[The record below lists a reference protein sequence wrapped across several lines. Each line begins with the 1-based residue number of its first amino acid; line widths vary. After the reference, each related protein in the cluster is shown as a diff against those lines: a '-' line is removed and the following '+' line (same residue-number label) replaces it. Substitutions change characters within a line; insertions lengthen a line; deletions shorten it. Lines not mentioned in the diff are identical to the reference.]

1 MTFYKVFLIKFSF
14 SSCRMKVRL
23 ERKDED
29 MKKQIFIVLLAI
41 IGIGVI
47 GFLFWGKNTSAEPLT
62 EETAIRMVDERY
74 GGEINNI
81 QLINDEF
88 HIDITLPTGKYKL
101 KIDRSNGGVLA
112 MEQTE
117 AAEVEKDELTEEQI
131 REIIKEEEPGKI
143 EKVEKKVAEDEVLYK
158 AKIETDKKNIDLVID
173 AITGDI
179 VDRQEENKPSETNK
193 PNETNKN
200 ETDKNEKVD
209 SILTEAQAIFIAL
222 DTVDP
227 ERKGEVDDVD
237 LETID
242 GQIYY
247 FVEVEFD
254 TDDDDDEAV
263 VQINAITGEVGPIVW
278 D

>member
-47 GFLFWGKNTSAEPLT
+47 GFLFCGKNTSAEPLT

-131 REIIKEEEPGKI
+131 REIIKEEESGKI

-254 TDDDDDEAV
+254 TDDDDDEA
-263 VQINAITGEVGPIVW
+263 IVL
-278 D
+278 

>member
-88 HIDITLPTGKYKL
+88 HIDNTLPTGKYKL

-117 AAEVEKDELTEEQI
+117 AAEVEKDELTEEQV

-143 EKVEKKVAEDEVLYK
+143 E
-158 AKIETDKKNIDLVID
+158 
-173 AITGDI
+173 
-179 VDRQEENKPSETNK
+179 
-193 PNETNKN
+193 
-200 ETDKNEKVD
+200 
-209 SILTEAQAIFIAL
+209 
-222 DTVDP
+222 
-227 ERKGEVDDVD
+227 
-237 LETID
+237 
-242 GQIYY
+242 
-247 FVEVEFD
+247 
-254 TDDDDDEAV
+254 
-263 VQINAITGEVGPIVW
+263 
-278 D
+278 

>member
-131 REIIKEEEPGKI
+131 REIIKEEESGKI

-200 ETDKNEKVD
+200 ETDINEKVD

>member
-1 MTFYKVFLIKFSF
+1 M
-14 SSCRMKVRL
+14 
-23 ERKDED
+23 
-29 MKKQIFIVLLAI
+29 
-41 IGIGVI
+41 
-47 GFLFWGKNTSAEPLT
+47 
-62 EETAIRMVDERY
+62 
-74 GGEINNI
+74 
-81 QLINDEF
+81 
-88 HIDITLPTGKYKL
+88 
-101 KIDRSNGGVLA
+101 
-112 MEQTE
+112 
-117 AAEVEKDELTEEQI
+117 
-131 REIIKEEEPGKI
+131 
-143 EKVEKKVAEDEVLYK
+143 
-158 AKIETDKKNIDLVID
+158 ID

-200 ETDKNEKVD
+200 ETDINEKVD

>member
-14 SSCRMKVRL
+14 SSCRMTVRL

-200 ETDKNEKVD
+200 ETDINEKVD

>member
-131 REIIKEEEPGKI
+131 REIIKEEESGKI

>member
-14 SSCRMKVRL
+14 SSCRMKVSL

-29 MKKQIFIVLLAI
+29 MKKQIFIVLIAI

-62 EETAIRMVDERY
+62 EEAAIQMVDERY
-74 GGEINNI
+74 GGEINDI

-117 AAEVEKDELTEEQI
+117 AAEVEKDELTEEEI
-131 REIIKEEEPGKI
+131 RKIIKKEETGKI

-158 AKIETDKKNIDLVID
+158 AKVKTDKKNIDLVID

-179 VDRQEENKPSETNK
+179 IDRQEDKPSEANK

-200 ETDKNEKVD
+200 ETVD

-254 TDDDDDEAV
+254 TDDDNDDEAV